1 MFKKILS
8 TFGIKVVIAI
18 LNLLIVIVLSH
29 FIGAGGKGEASLIVM
44 SVTMVILFSNLL
56 GGPTLIYLVPRYNLF
71 LLFFLSSVWSLLTSV
86 LAFIVLQF
94 FGGIPP
100 QMILHISLL
109 SFASAFLS
117 TNLTIILAKEKIML
131 YNLISL
137 LQTAATCFILYIWF
151 IVQGAPDVYAY
162 VYSMYAA
169 MALCIVISTAYLFP
183 YLKNRSLQNVG
194 KFSVAFLKIG
204 FTNQLSQIIKFVSF
218 RLGYYL
224 LVTYAG
230 TAVLGV
236 YSNGTSLI
244 ESLLLI
250 SNSFVAILYPK
261 VSNSMNKRYA
271 QLLTQ
276 QMTKMSISFCIL
288 ALIPL
293 LLIPTGFW
301 VWLFGPEFT
310 GVRWVIILLSPGI
323 VFYNISIVINHYY
336 SGLGKYR
343 ISAVAYFWGLLVVAI
358 LSALVVP
365 NYGLKE
371 AGIITTICY
380 MTTAVFY
387 VIYFSKDAGIKVHQ
401 LLPLPA
407 DIPWLLKRVKGLL
420 GKIS

>member
-1 MFKKILS
+1 
-8 TFGIKVVIAI
+8 
-18 LNLLIVIVLSH
+18 
-29 FIGAGGKGEASLIVM
+29 
-44 SVTMVILFSNLL
+44 
-56 GGPTLIYLVPRYNLF
+56 
-71 LLFFLSSVWSLLTSV
+71 
-86 LAFIVLQF
+86 
-94 FGGIPP
+94 
-100 QMILHISLL
+100 
-109 SFASAFLS
+109 
-117 TNLTIILAKEKIML
+117 ML